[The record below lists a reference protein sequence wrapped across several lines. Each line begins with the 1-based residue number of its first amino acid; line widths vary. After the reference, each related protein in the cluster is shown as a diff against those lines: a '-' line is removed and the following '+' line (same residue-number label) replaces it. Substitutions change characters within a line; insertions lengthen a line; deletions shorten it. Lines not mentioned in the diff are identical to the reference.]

1 MSLSVQLTNYPD
13 LHKFITFKVHVRSAE
28 VIEVVEEE
36 FLEFN
41 HKLVLLVLGITIIF
55 FVAVILIIGLNIC
68 GAPEE
73 EEKKEPVE

>member
-1 MSLSVQLTNYPD
+1 MSLSVQMTNYPD

-28 VIEVVEEE
+28 VIEVEEE
-36 FLEFN
+36 VLEFN
-41 HKLVLLVLGITIIF
+41 HKLVLLVLGITIMF

>member
-28 VIEVVEEE
+28 VIEVEEE
-36 FLEFN
+36 VLEFN
-41 HKLVLLVLGITIIF
+41 HKLVLLVLGITIMF

>member
-1 MSLSVQLTNYPD
+1 MSLSVQMTNYPD

-28 VIEVVEEE
+28 VTEVEEE
-36 FLEFN
+36 VLEFN
-41 HKLVLLVLGITIIF
+41 HKLVLLVLGITIMF